1 MKKILVIEDEEF
13 VRENILELLDVE
25 GFEVIGG
32 ENGQIGV
39 DLAKTMI
46 PDLILCDV
54 MMPGLDGYGVLT
66 ALRQDSL
73 TASIPFIF
81 LTAKAAKADFRQGM
95 ELGADDYITKPFTR
109 AELLGAIAS
118 RLKKQAALEQRYHT
132 ELQQAKD
139 QLNYLIHYD
148 SLTNLPNQLSLRERF
163 KQVQPIDSR
172 DQKLVTVLSLGLDR
186 FNQIN
191 DNLGHAVG
199 DLLLKAVADRITA
212 SVGSQDI
219 VARLNAA
226 QFAIILSWEKPPFV
240 LEDKQET
247 CSPTTQYKK
256 DVARVAQT
264 ILTSLSQTF
273 ELANQELFITAS
285 IGIAVYPRDGTQIEQ
300 LLNHANTAMTQAKQH
315 GGDQYQFYSA
325 AFNIGSSERLALQSS
340 LRHALE
346 RQELLVYYQPQVN
359 LKTGKIVGTEA
370 LVRWQHPER
379 GLVSPDKFIPIAEET
394 GLIVPIGEWVLKT
407 ACQQTKIW
415 QDAGFKALRVAVN
428 LSSRQF
434 SQIDLRHQLVAILM
448 ETGLDPKYI
457 ELELTESML
466 VQNTEVAIRRLNA
479 LKSLG
484 VEIAIDDFGTG
495 YSSLSY
501 LQQFPFDI
509 LKIDR
514 CFIRNI
520 TENPSNSAITKAIIE
535 MAKTLN
541 LKLVAEGVETES
553 ELSFVCQNQCDG
565 MQGYLFS
572 RPLPAHEFQQ
582 LLISNKCLPLPFAQQ
597 SGVL

>member
-1 MKKILVIEDEEF
+1 MKKILVIEDEDF

-25 GFEVIGG
+25 GFEAIGA
-32 ENGQIGV
+32 ENGQVGLN
-39 DLAKTMI
+39 LAKGII

-54 MMPGLDGYGVLT
+54 MMPGLDGYGVLR
-66 ALRQDSL
+66 AIRQDAL
-73 TASIPFIF
+73 MASIPFIF

-109 AELLGAIAS
+109 AELLGAITS
-118 RLKKQAALEQRYHT
+118 RLKKQATLETLYNS
-132 ELQQAKD
+132 ELQQAKAEI
-139 QLNYLIHYD
+139 NYLIHHD
-148 SLTNLPNQLSLRERF
+148 SLTHLPNQLSLREQF
-163 KQVQPIDSR
+163 KQVQSQDISNE
-172 DQKLVTVLSLGLDR
+172 KLVTVLSLDLDR

-191 DNLGHAVG
+191 DNLGQAVA
-199 DLLLKAVADRITA
+199 DVLLKAVAERIKTC
-212 SVGSQDI
+212 VGSLGI
-219 VARLNAA
+219 VARLNTT
-226 QFAIILSWEKPPFV
+226 QFAIILAFAQQ
-240 LEDKQET
+240 DA
-247 CSPTTQYKK
+247 CSTQYKRE
-256 DVARVAQT
+256 VCNLAQT
-264 ILTSLSQTF
+264 LLNSLSQTF

-285 IGIAVYPRDGTQIEQ
+285 IGIALYPRDGTEIEQ
-300 LLNHANTAMTQAKQH
+300 LLNHANTALTQAKQH
-315 GGDQYQFYSA
+315 GGNQYQFYST
-325 AFNIGSSERLALQSS
+325 AFNIGSSDRLALQSS

-346 RQELLVYYQPQVN
+346 RQELLLYYQPQVN
-359 LKTGKIVGTEA
+359 LKTGQIVGAEA

-379 GLVSPDKFIPIAEET
+379 GLISPDKFIPIAEET

-407 ACQQTKIW
+407 ACQQTKVW
-415 QDAGFKALRVAVN
+415 QNAGFSHLRIAVN

-466 VQNTEVAIRRLNA
+466 VHNTEVAIRRLNA

-514 CFIRNI
+514 CFIQNI
-520 TENPSNSAITKAIIE
+520 TDNPNKAAITKAIIE

-541 LKLVAEGVETES
+541 LKLMAEGVETEA
-553 ELSFVCQNQCDG
+553 ELSFVCQNHCDG

-572 RPLPAHEFQQ
+572 RPLPSHDFEQ
-582 LLISNKCLPLPFAQQ
+582 LLKKNKRLPLPIN
-597 SGVL
+597 SRK

>member
-1 MKKILVIEDEEF
+1 MKKILVIEDEDF
-13 VRENILELLDVE
+13 VRENILDLLDAE
-25 GFEVIGG
+25 GFEAIGA
-32 ENGQIGV
+32 ENGQIGLN
-39 DLAKTMI
+39 LAKEMI

-66 ALRQDSL
+66 AIRQDAL
-73 TASIPFIF
+73 MASIPFIF

-118 RLKKQAALEQRYHT
+118 RLKKQAALETLYHT
-132 ELQQAKD
+132 ELQQAKAE
-139 QLNYLIHYD
+139 LNYLIHYD
-148 SLTNLPNQLSLRERF
+148 RLTHLPNHLSLREQF
-163 KQVQPIDSR
+163 KQLQPKDTS
-172 DQKLVTVLSLGLDR
+172 DEKLVTVLSLDLDR

-191 DNLGHAVG
+191 DNLGQAVG
-199 DLLLKAVADRITA
+199 DVLLKAVADRIKA
-212 SVGSQDI
+212 CVDSLGI
-219 VARLNAA
+219 VARLNAT
-226 QFAIILSWEKPPFV
+226 QFAIILAFDRQNACP
-240 LEDKQET
+240 
-247 CSPTTQYKK
+247 TQYKRE
-256 DVARVAQT
+256 VGNLAQN
-264 ILTSLSQTF
+264 LLNSLSQTF

-285 IGIAVYPRDGTQIEQ
+285 IGIALYPRDGQEIEQ
-300 LLNHANTAMTQAKQH
+300 LLNHANTALTQAKQQ
-315 GGDQYQFYSA
+315 GGNQYQFYTT
-325 AFNIGSSERLALQSS
+325 AFNIGSSDRLALQSS

-346 RQELLVYYQPQVN
+346 RQELLLYYQPQVS
-359 LKTGKIVGTEA
+359 LKTGQIIGAEA
-370 LVRWQHPER
+370 LVRWQHPDR
-379 GLVSPDKFIPIAEET
+379 GLISPDKFIPIAEET

-407 ACQQTKIW
+407 ACQQTKVW
-415 QDAGFKALRVAVN
+415 QNAGFSHLRIAVN

-466 VQNTEVAIRRLNA
+466 VHNTEVAIRRLNA

-514 CFIRNI
+514 CFIHNI
-520 TENPSNSAITKAIIE
+520 MDNPNNAAITKAIIE

-541 LKLVAEGVETES
+541 LKLMVEGVETED

-572 RPLPAHEFQQ
+572 RPLPSHDFAQ
-582 LLISNKCLPLPFAQQ
+582 LLRNNKRLPLPINLAK
-597 SGVL
+597 

>member
-1 MKKILVIEDEEF
+1 MKKILVIEDEDF
-13 VRENILELLDVE
+13 VRENILDLLDAE
-25 GFEVIGG
+25 GFEAIGA
-32 ENGQIGV
+32 ENGQIGLN
-39 DLAKTMI
+39 LAKDMI

-66 ALRQDSL
+66 AIRQDAL
-73 TASIPFIF
+73 MASIPFIF

-118 RLKKQAALEQRYHT
+118 RLKKQAALETLYHT
-132 ELQQAKD
+132 ELQQAKAE
-139 QLNYLIHYD
+139 LNYLIHYD
-148 SLTNLPNQLSLRERF
+148 RLTHLPNHLSLREQF
-163 KQVQPIDSR
+163 KQVQPKDNS
-172 DQKLVTVLSLGLDR
+172 DEKLVTVLSLDLDR

-191 DNLGHAVG
+191 DNLGQAVG
-199 DLLLKAVADRITA
+199 DVLLKAVADRIKA
-212 SVGSQDI
+212 CVGSLGI
-219 VARLNAA
+219 VARLNAT
-226 QFAIILSWEKPPFV
+226 QFAIILAFDRQDACP
-240 LEDKQET
+240 
-247 CSPTTQYKK
+247 TQYKRE
-256 DVARVAQT
+256 VGNLAQN
-264 ILTSLSQTF
+264 LLNSLSQTF

-285 IGIAVYPRDGTQIEQ
+285 IGIALYPRDGKEIEQ
-300 LLNHANTAMTQAKQH
+300 LLNHANTALTQAKQH
-315 GGDQYQFYSA
+315 GGNQYQFYTT
-325 AFNIGSSERLALQSS
+325 AFNIGSSDRLALQSS

-346 RQELLVYYQPQVN
+346 RQELLLYYQPQVS
-359 LKTGKIVGTEA
+359 LKTGQIIGAEA

-379 GLVSPDKFIPIAEET
+379 GLISPDKFIPIAEET

-407 ACQQTKIW
+407 ACQQTKVW
-415 QDAGFKALRVAVN
+415 QNAGFSHLRIAVN

-466 VQNTEVAIRRLNA
+466 VHNTEVAIRRLNA

-514 CFIRNI
+514 CFIHNI
-520 TENPSNSAITKAIIE
+520 MDNPNNAAITKAIIE

-541 LKLVAEGVETES
+541 LKLMVEGVETEA
-553 ELSFVCQNQCDG
+553 ELSFVCQHQCDG

-572 RPLPAHEFQQ
+572 RPLPSHDFAQ
-582 LLISNKCLPLPFAQQ
+582 LLKNNKRLPLPIN
-597 SGVL
+597 STK

>member
-1 MKKILVIEDEEF
+1 MKKILVIEDEDF

-25 GFEVIGG
+25 GFEAIGA
-32 ENGQIGV
+32 ENGQVGLN
-39 DLAKTMI
+39 LAKGII
-46 PDLILCDV
+46 PDLIVCDV
-54 MMPGLDGYGVLT
+54 MMPGLDGYGVLR
-66 ALRQDSL
+66 AIRQDAL

-109 AELLGAIAS
+109 AELLGAITS
-118 RLKKQAALEQRYHT
+118 RLKKQATLETLYNS
-132 ELQQAKD
+132 ELQQAKAEI
-139 QLNYLIHYD
+139 NYLIHHD
-148 SLTNLPNQLSLRERF
+148 SLTHLPNQLSLREQF
-163 KQVQPIDSR
+163 KQVQSQDISNE
-172 DQKLVTVLSLGLDR
+172 KLVTVLSLDLDR

-191 DNLGHAVG
+191 DNLGQAVA
-199 DLLLKAVADRITA
+199 DVLLKAVAERIKTC
-212 SVGSQDI
+212 VGSLGI
-219 VARLNAA
+219 VARLNTT
-226 QFAIILSWEKPPFV
+226 QFAIILAFAQQ
-240 LEDKQET
+240 DA
-247 CSPTTQYKK
+247 CSTQYKRE
-256 DVARVAQT
+256 VGNLAQT
-264 ILTSLSQTF
+264 LLNSLSQTF

-285 IGIAVYPRDGTQIEQ
+285 IGIALYPRDGTEIEQ
-300 LLNHANTAMTQAKQH
+300 LLNHANTALTQAKQH
-315 GGDQYQFYSA
+315 GGNQYQFYST
-325 AFNIGSSERLALQSS
+325 AFNIGSSDRLALQSS

-346 RQELLVYYQPQVN
+346 RQELLLYYQPQVN
-359 LKTGKIVGTEA
+359 LKTGQIVGAEA
-370 LVRWQHPER
+370 LVRWQHPDR
-379 GLVSPDKFIPIAEET
+379 GLISPDKFIPIAEET

-407 ACQQTKIW
+407 ACQQTKVW
-415 QDAGFKALRVAVN
+415 QNAGFSHLRIAVN

-466 VQNTEVAIRRLNA
+466 VHNTEVAIRRLNA

-514 CFIRNI
+514 CFIQNI
-520 TENPSNSAITKAIIE
+520 TDNPNNAAITKAIIE

-541 LKLVAEGVETES
+541 LKLMAEGVETEA
-553 ELSFVCQNQCDG
+553 ELSFVCQNHCDG

-572 RPLPAHEFQQ
+572 RPLPSHDFEQ
-582 LLISNKCLPLPFAQQ
+582 LLKKNKRLPLPIN
-597 SGVL
+597 SSK

>member
-1 MKKILVIEDEEF
+1 MKKILVIEDEDF

-25 GFEVIGG
+25 GFEAIGA
-32 ENGQIGV
+32 ENGQVGLN
-39 DLAKTMI
+39 LAKGII

-54 MMPGLDGYGVLT
+54 MMPGLDGYGVLR
-66 ALRQDSL
+66 AIRQDAL
-73 TASIPFIF
+73 MASIPFIF

-118 RLKKQAALEQRYHT
+118 RLKKQATLETLYNS
-132 ELQQAKD
+132 ELQQAKAEI
-139 QLNYLIHYD
+139 NYLIHHD
-148 SLTNLPNQLSLRERF
+148 SLTHLPNQLSLREQF
-163 KQVQPIDSR
+163 KQVQSQDISDE
-172 DQKLVTVLSLGLDR
+172 KLVTVLCLDLDR

-191 DNLGHAVG
+191 DNLGQAVA
-199 DLLLKAVADRITA
+199 DVLLKAVAERIKTC
-212 SVGSQDI
+212 VGSSGI
-219 VARLNAA
+219 VARLNTT
-226 QFAIILSWEKPPFV
+226 QFAIILAFAQQ
-240 LEDKQET
+240 DA
-247 CSPTTQYKK
+247 CSTQYKRE
-256 DVARVAQT
+256 VGNLAQT
-264 ILTSLSQTF
+264 LLNSLSQTF
-273 ELANQELFITAS
+273 ELAKQELFITAS
-285 IGIAVYPRDGTQIEQ
+285 IGIALYPRDGTEIEQ
-300 LLNHANTAMTQAKQH
+300 LLNHANTALTQAKQH
-315 GGDQYQFYSA
+315 GGNQYQFYST
-325 AFNIGSSERLALQSS
+325 AFNIGSSDRLALQSS

-346 RQELLVYYQPQVN
+346 RQELLLYYQPQVN
-359 LKTGKIVGTEA
+359 LKTGQIVGAEA

-379 GLVSPDKFIPIAEET
+379 GLISPDKFIPIAEET

-407 ACQQTKIW
+407 ACQQTKVW
-415 QDAGFKALRVAVN
+415 QNAGFSDLRIAVN

-466 VQNTEVAIRRLNA
+466 VHNTEVAIRRLNA

-484 VEIAIDDFGTG
+484 VKIAIDDFGTG

-514 CFIRNI
+514 CFIQNI
-520 TENPSNSAITKAIIE
+520 TDNPNNAAITKAIIE

-541 LKLVAEGVETES
+541 LKLMAEGVETEA
-553 ELSFVCQNQCDG
+553 ELSFVCQNHCDG

-572 RPLPAHEFQQ
+572 RPLPSHDFEQ
-582 LLISNKCLPLPFAQQ
+582 LLKKNKRLPLPIN
-597 SGVL
+597 SSK

>member
-1 MKKILVIEDEEF
+1 MKKIIVIEDEDF

-25 GFEVIGG
+25 GFEAIGA
-32 ENGQIGV
+32 ENGQVGLN
-39 DLAKTMI
+39 LAKGII

-54 MMPGLDGYGVLT
+54 MMPGLDGYGVLR
-66 ALRQDSL
+66 AIRQDAL

-109 AELLGAIAS
+109 AELLGAITS
-118 RLKKQAALEQRYHT
+118 RLKKQATLETLYNS
-132 ELQQAKD
+132 ELQQAKAEI
-139 QLNYLIHYD
+139 NYLIHHD
-148 SLTNLPNQLSLRERF
+148 SLTHLPNQLSLREQF
-163 KQVQPIDSR
+163 KQVQSQDISNE
-172 DQKLVTVLSLGLDR
+172 KLVTVLSLDLDR

-191 DNLGHAVG
+191 DNLGQAVA
-199 DLLLKAVADRITA
+199 DVLLKAVAERIKTC
-212 SVGSQDI
+212 VGSLGI
-219 VARLNAA
+219 VARLNTT
-226 QFAIILSWEKPPFV
+226 QFAIILAFAQQ
-240 LEDKQET
+240 DA
-247 CSPTTQYKK
+247 CSTQYKRE
-256 DVARVAQT
+256 VGNLAQT
-264 ILTSLSQTF
+264 LLNSLSQTF

-285 IGIAVYPRDGTQIEQ
+285 IGIALYPRDGTEIEQ
-300 LLNHANTAMTQAKQH
+300 LLNHANTALTQAKQH
-315 GGDQYQFYSA
+315 GGNQYQFYST
-325 AFNIGSSERLALQSS
+325 AFNIGSSDRLALQSS

-346 RQELLVYYQPQVN
+346 RQELLLYYQPQVN
-359 LKTGKIVGTEA
+359 LKTGQIVGAEA
-370 LVRWQHPER
+370 LVRWQHPDR
-379 GLVSPDKFIPIAEET
+379 GLISPDKFIPIAEET

-407 ACQQTKIW
+407 ACQQTKVW
-415 QDAGFKALRVAVN
+415 QNAGFSHLRIAVN

-466 VQNTEVAIRRLNA
+466 VHNTEVAIRRLNA

-514 CFIRNI
+514 CFIQNI
-520 TENPSNSAITKAIIE
+520 TDNPNNAAITKAIIE

-541 LKLVAEGVETES
+541 LKLMAEGVETEA
-553 ELSFVCQNQCDG
+553 ELSFVCQNHCDG

-572 RPLPAHEFQQ
+572 RPLPSHDFEQ
-582 LLISNKCLPLPFAQQ
+582 LLKKNKRLPLPINL
-597 SGVL
+597 SK

>member
-1 MKKILVIEDEEF
+1 MKKILVIEDEDF

-25 GFEVIGG
+25 GFEAIGA
-32 ENGQIGV
+32 ENGQVGLN
-39 DLAKTMI
+39 LAKGII

-54 MMPGLDGYGVLT
+54 MMPGLDGYGVLR
-66 ALRQDSL
+66 AIRQDAL
-73 TASIPFIF
+73 MASIPFIF

-109 AELLGAIAS
+109 AELLGAITS
-118 RLKKQAALEQRYHT
+118 RLKKQATLETLYNS
-132 ELQQAKD
+132 ELQQAKAEI
-139 QLNYLIHYD
+139 NYLIHHD
-148 SLTNLPNQLSLRERF
+148 SLTHLPNQLSLREQF
-163 KQVQPIDSR
+163 KQVQSQDISNE
-172 DQKLVTVLSLGLDR
+172 KLVTVLSLDLDR

-191 DNLGHAVG
+191 DNLGQAVA
-199 DLLLKAVADRITA
+199 DVLLKAVAERIKTC
-212 SVGSQDI
+212 VGSLGI
-219 VARLNAA
+219 VARLNTT
-226 QFAIILSWEKPPFV
+226 QFAIILAFAQQ
-240 LEDKQET
+240 DA
-247 CSPTTQYKK
+247 CSTQYKRE
-256 DVARVAQT
+256 VGNLAQT
-264 ILTSLSQTF
+264 LLNSLSQTF
-273 ELANQELFITAS
+273 ELAKQELFITAS
-285 IGIAVYPRDGTQIEQ
+285 IGIALYPRDGTEIEQ
-300 LLNHANTAMTQAKQH
+300 LLNHANTALTQAKQH
-315 GGDQYQFYSA
+315 GGNQYQFYST
-325 AFNIGSSERLALQSS
+325 AFNIGSSDRLALQSS

-346 RQELLVYYQPQVN
+346 RQELLLYYQPQVN
-359 LKTGKIVGTEA
+359 LKTGQIVGAEA

-379 GLVSPDKFIPIAEET
+379 GLISPDKFIPIAEET

-407 ACQQTKIW
+407 ACQQTKVW
-415 QDAGFKALRVAVN
+415 QNAGFSHLRIAVN

-466 VQNTEVAIRRLNA
+466 VHNTEVAIRRLNA

-514 CFIRNI
+514 CFIQNI
-520 TENPSNSAITKAIIE
+520 TDNPNNAAITKAIIE

-541 LKLVAEGVETES
+541 LKLMAEGVETEA
-553 ELSFVCQNQCDG
+553 ELSFVCQNHCDG

-572 RPLPAHEFQQ
+572 RPLPSHDFEQ
-582 LLISNKCLPLPFAQQ
+582 LLKKNKRLPLPIN
-597 SGVL
+597 SSK

>member
-1 MKKILVIEDEEF
+1 MKKILVIEDKDF
-13 VRENILELLDVE
+13 VRENILDLLDVE
-25 GFEVIGG
+25 GFEAIGA
-32 ENGQIGV
+32 ENGQIGLN
-39 DLAKTMI
+39 LAKKMI

-66 ALRQDSL
+66 AIRQDAL
-73 TASIPFIF
+73 MASIPFIF

-118 RLKKQAALEQRYHT
+118 RLKKKAALETLYHT
-132 ELQQAKD
+132 ELQQAKEE
-139 QLNYLIHYD
+139 LNYLIHHD
-148 SLTNLPNQLSLRERF
+148 SLTHLPNHLSLREQF
-163 KQVQPIDSR
+163 KQLQPKDTS
-172 DQKLVTVLSLGLDR
+172 DEKLVTVLSLDLDR

-191 DNLGHAVG
+191 DNLGQAVG
-199 DLLLKAVADRITA
+199 DVLLKAVADRIKA
-212 SVGSQDI
+212 CVGSPGI
-219 VARLNAA
+219 VARLNTT
-226 QFAIILSWEKPPFV
+226 QFAIIRAFDRQGDCP
-240 LEDKQET
+240 
-247 CSPTTQYKK
+247 TQYKRE
-256 DVARVAQT
+256 VGNLAQT
-264 ILTSLSQTF
+264 LLNSLSQTF

-285 IGIAVYPRDGTQIEQ
+285 IGIALYPRDGTEIEQ
-300 LLNHANTAMTQAKQH
+300 LLNHANTALTQAKQQ
-315 GGDQYQFYSA
+315 GGNQYQFYST
-325 AFNIGSSERLALQSS
+325 AFNIGSSDRLALQSS

-346 RQELLVYYQPQVN
+346 RHELLLYYQPQVS
-359 LKTGKIVGTEA
+359 LKTGEIVGAEA

-379 GLVSPDKFIPIAEET
+379 GLISPDKFIPIAEET

-415 QDAGFKALRVAVN
+415 QNAGFSDLRISVN

-466 VQNTEVAIRRLNA
+466 VHNTEVAIRRLNA

-514 CFIRNI
+514 CFIHKI
-520 TENPSNSAITKAIIE
+520 TDNPNNAAITKAIIE

-541 LKLVAEGVETES
+541 LKLMVEGVETEA

-572 RPLPAHEFQQ
+572 RPLPSHDFAQ
-582 LLISNKCLPLPFAQQ
+582 LLKNNKRLPLPIN
-597 SGVL
+597 STK